1 MKLIDKIIAY
11 CRKVEKAERPKQ
23 SDKEEYS
30 HGKYA
35 VASSVLKLVELNQ
48 PEPPTLRPMSE
59 LLESQTFNFVAEI
72 ERKDNG
78 YKFHECMERNGYL
91 VQGSHRDFTFFK
103 TDNYENEDFKILG
116 WLYVLPKLNEIKPC

>member
-1 MKLIDKIIAY
+1 MKYTKNQVLHIVDRCFKKWCSDY
-11 CRKVEKAERPKQ
+11 RNEAEETAL
-23 SDKEEYS
+23 EEL
-30 HGKYA
+30 GEFI
-35 VASSVLKLVELNQ
+35 V
-48 PEPPTLRPMSE
+48 EPPTLRPMSE
-59 LLESQTFNFVAEI
+59 LSESQTFNFVAEI